1 MSLASCCTVNS
12 KMEQQLD
19 KGTGEM
25 ATASG
30 LLSEFQAKHAELSKL
45 VAEDGR
51 WQEVIWF
58 LGDSWM
64 VIPQKFNIDTKNGN
78 FSKESSFP

>member
-25 ATASG
+25 ANASS

-45 VAEDGR
+45 VAEDGS
-51 WQEVIWF
+51 WWF
-58 LGDSWM
+58 FGDSGM
-64 VIPQKFNIDTKNGN
+64 ATPQKFNELIP
-78 FSKESSFP
+78 KEMAHISMK